1 MRNQKSEF
9 RFTAGIRGMRTTFTV
24 LFFLGCAGISEAKT
38 TVAIV
43 DTVDAPQSG
52 YAARKLGAA
61 LGERGYTLRDARAG
75 ADFTITLGVSPAS
88 LGAESFSIT
97 PAGKTIAVTGGDHR
111 GLIYGA
117 LALREQLLNG
127 TRLEKA
133 QASRAKPALAFR
145 GIKFNTPWDTY
156 RPSSALDQHFA
167 TARDLKFWEAYLD
180 MMVENRF
187 NAFTLWTMHPF
198 TYMIRPTNF
207 PEASKWSAAE
217 FAEWQHLYREIFRM
231 AKERG
236 LDTYVVF
243 WSIFVSEEFAR
254 AHNVAKENF
263 YPHYYV
269 PGDTSDIAK
278 RYLRESVAQMLE
290 EYPDLDGIGV
300 SHGEGMAGMTPLER
314 QQFVD
319 EVFIAGA
326 LNAKRKQP
334 VKLIHRV
341 PFSSGL
347 SSGPG
352 VSADVE
358 QITRAAME
366 KLGNK
371 FDGPIWAEMKF
382 NWSHGHSTPKLVK
395 VHGGKLG
402 DTYFKP
408 APSNYKVVWQIRN
421 EDFFALRWG
430 VPDFIRQH
438 IALNGTQEYVGGYF
452 VGSETYIPA
461 LDYFTAIK
469 DPVSWKWAFQRQ
481 WLFYKLWGR
490 LLYDPKTPDAT
501 FQAEFTRRYGKGAGN
516 LLQAYALAS
525 NTQMRLASLYD
536 SRWDFTLYGEGMLA
550 LQGEETHY
558 IGIDALI
565 KQPTL
570 DPSYV
575 SVDEYVAAVGAG
587 KSFGTDRVTPL
598 QLADLLERDCLVA
611 IGLVNSINTADN
623 ATLRYEVADVEAW
636 SFLGMHLAQKLRGA
650 VALATFRV
658 TGDDSQKQK
667 AISHLKTAL
676 TNWDALIT
684 VTRPIYL
691 DMKLTHY
698 NGNSFDANPD
708 NLFHWARIRD
718 EVARDVEV
726 AAAAAPPAAAK

>member
-1 MRNQKSEF
+1 MSFARLL
-9 RFTAGIRGMRTTFTV
+9 RAV
-24 LFFLGCAGISEAKT
+24 LPVLLLAMAVFSDAKAT
-38 TVAIV
+38 TVSIV
-43 DTVDAPQSG
+43 DSIAAPQSQ

-61 LGERGYTLRDARAG
+61 LTDHGYSLQEARTG
-75 ADFTITLGVSPAS
+75 ADLTITLTLNRQA

-97 PAGKTIAVTGGDHR
+97 RKNRGIAIAGGDHR

-127 TRLEKA
+127 TPLEKTQPARA
-133 QASRAKPALAFR
+133 QPALAFR

-156 RPSSALDQHFA
+156 RPSSALDQHYA
-167 TARDLKFWEAYLD
+167 MARDLKFWEAWLD

-198 TYMIRPTNF
+198 TYMIRPANF
-207 PEASKWSAAE
+207 PEASKCTATE

-243 WSIFVSEEFAR
+243 WSIFVSEEFAK

-269 PGDTSDIAK
+269 PGDTSEITK
-278 RYLRESVAQMLE
+278 RYLRESVTQMLE

-300 SHGEGMAGMTPLER
+300 SHGEGMAGMTPLAR

-326 LNAKRKQP
+326 LNAKRTQP

-358 QITRAAME
+358 KITRTAME

-371 FDGPIWAEMKF
+371 FSGPIWVEMKF
-382 NWSHGHSTPKLVK
+382 NWSHGHSTPKLIK
-395 VHGGKLG
+395 VHGGALG

-408 APSNYKVVWQIRN
+408 TPSNYKVVWQVRN

-438 IALNGTQEYVGGYF
+438 IALNGRKDYVGGYF

-461 LDYFTAIK
+461 LDYFTALE
-469 DPVSWKWAFQRQ
+469 DPVSWQWAFQRQ

-490 LLYDPKTPDAT
+490 LLYDPKTPDAL
-501 FQAEFTRRYGKGAGN
+501 FQAEFTRRYGQKGDN

-550 LQGEETHY
+550 LQGEDTKY
-558 IGIDALI
+558 IGVDALI
-565 KQPTL
+565 NQPTL
-570 DPSYV
+570 DPAYV
-575 SVDEYVAAVGAG
+575 SVADFVKTTLAGGTFGA
-587 KSFGTDRVTPL
+587 DRITPL
-598 QLADLLERDCLVA
+598 QLADLLERDCREA
-611 IGLVNSINTADN
+611 ARLVNGIDTAGN
-623 ATLRYEVADVEAW
+623 ASLRYEVSDVQAW
-636 SFLGMHLAQKLRGA
+636 GYLGVHLAEKLRGA
-650 VALATFRV
+650 VALATYRIA
-658 TGDDSQKQK
+658 GREEIKQQ
-667 AISHLKTAL
+667 AIGHLQQALGFWTQLSAL
-676 TNWDALIT
+676 T
-684 VTRPIYL
+684 RPLYR

-708 NLFHWARIRD
+708 NLFHWERILP
-718 EVARDVEV
+718 EVERDVAVAV
-726 AAAAAPPAAAK
+726 AATPVVTAK